1 MCENDEVTLKMK
13 YLSISVC
20 SLNLGIAWRQMPSA
34 VFCVGISPSTY
45 QTGNRLG
52 PRSGLDSDEDK
63 RKISDPAR
71 NLTIFYVHSAFSIG
85 SVKPELSR
93 FHK

>member
-1 MCENDEVTLKMK
+1 LEANAL
-13 YLSISVC
+13 
-20 SLNLGIAWRQMPSA
+20 SA
-34 VFCVGISPSTY
+34 VFWVGISPSTY
-45 QTGNRLG
+45 QTGNWLV
-52 PRSGLDSDEDK
+52 PRSGLDSDEDE
-63 RKISDPAR
+63 RKISGPAR